1 MCGSVVVVEWFAEGA
16 GSCGRE
22 LCGLLDLENCTPQIS
37 ALRQVFL
44 PSEVCCTTELKELL
58 TDARLLAARL
68 NDLPDG
74 QKLTSITEELD
85 RLRRRLDELKMAML
99 ELLAARCTVIVQS
112 LLGWL
117 QGKGI
122 IKKSQLN
129 DPKLLAITMAHLLL
143 TGRCRCGEDQERLQK
158 LHKQSSNCQSDHRL
172 SGWDVQGESLNHFL
186 LRALLGHTFGSDWNL
201 TEESQ
206 VQKVANFALNSWSPR
221 ELANG
226 MLLDWVQPN
235 LEAVL
240 IPVCRRCGKEVS
252 LNNVCGCTLADPS
265 QTPHVVDPT
274 WRLVPQQQRQQ
285 YRPLSMYRIS
295 RTAGGSCVHGGDNQT
310 AKLVFPAVP
319 LPFVK
324 ADDRPK
330 KSSGPTCA
338 YCHLPLGNAT
348 EVDFRIAEAEK
359 TDVATIEDGG
369 GQSSNEAAD
378 KPQANLAVLETA
390 VTASLERDGDAD
402 GTIAAFR
409 EFQEQ
414 TGRLY
419 AEYSQLTPEEF
430 QKQAAKLKKE
440 VRQLGV
446 ELKKKSRKA
455 AEVLDS
461 RMRPTCEEADDV

>member
-1 MCGSVVVVEWFAEGA
+1 MLIPETLSVHDEREREKVQAEV
-16 GSCGRE
+16 SM
-22 LCGLLDLENCTPQIS
+22 LLDLEKCIPQICS
-37 ALRQVFL
+37 LRQMFL
-44 PSEVCCTTELKELL
+44 PSAACCASELKDLVTNL
-58 TDARLLAARL
+58 RLLAARL
-68 NDLPDG
+68 NNLPDG
-74 QKLTSITEELD
+74 EKLTSITEELD

-99 ELLAARCTVIVQS
+99 EPLAARCTVIVRS

-129 DPKLLAITMAHLLL
+129 DPELLARLMAHLLL
-143 TGRCRCGEDQERLQK
+143 TGRCGCGADQERLK
-158 LHKQSSNCQSDHRL
+158 RLHKQSSNCQADHRL

-186 LRALLGHTFGSDWNL
+186 LRALLGHIFGSDWNL

-206 VQKVANFALNSWSPR
+206 VQKAANFALNSRSPR
-221 ELANG
+221 LLANG
-226 MLLDWVQPN
+226 MLLDWVQPT

-240 IPVCRRCGKEVS
+240 IPVCRSCSNEVS

-324 ADDRPK
+324 DDDRPK
-330 KSSGPTCA
+330 KSSGPTCP
-338 YCHLPLGNAT
+338 YCHLPLEKAT
-348 EVDFRIAEAEK
+348 EIDFRITEAEK
-359 TDVATIEDGG
+359 TDVATIEDGD
-369 GQSSNEAAD
+369 GQSLNEVAD

-402 GTIAAFR
+402 GTIAALR

-414 TGRLY
+414 AGRLY
-419 AEYSQLTPEEF
+419 AQYSQLTPEEF

-440 VRQLGV
+440 VRQLGA

-455 AEVLDS
+455 ADVLAS
-461 RMRPTCEEADDV
+461 RMQPKCEGADDV